1 MDCSSDI
8 IQEQVVDVQEEVLST
23 GEGDSGTVHYVSEAD
38 DEPAK
43 VISIMLTEDGGA
55 SGDTSNSSVQTLIEA
70 LLVAA
75 KDGQS
80 NDIQST

>member
-1 MDCSSDI
+1 
-8 IQEQVVDVQEEVLST
+8 
-23 GEGDSGTVHYVSEAD
+23 VHYVSEAD